1 MIIYIDSCCYGRPQD
16 EQTQLRI
23 IIETIAIRGIIDLCR
38 VAGYSIVGSPT
49 VAAEI
54 RRNPDAKIRDATVD
68 FFLQTVDRIISP
80 SADVIKRAQDLHAH
94 GLGPVDSLHLALAEV
109 AGADVLIT
117 VDDDFEKI
125 CTNKKLSAVRII
137 NPLKFMQE
145 VII

>member
-16 EQTQLRI
+16 GQTQLRLV
-23 IIETIAIRGIIDLCR
+23 IETVAIRGIIDLCR
-38 VAGYSIVGSPT
+38 VAGHSVVGSPT

-54 RRNPDAKIRDATVD
+54 QRNPDAKKRDATMD
-68 FFLQTVDRIISP
+68 FFLQSADRIICL
-80 SADVIKRAQDLHAH
+80 SAAAIKRAQELHVQ
-94 GLGPVDSLHLALAEV
+94 GLGPIDSLHLALAEV

-125 CTNKKLSAVRII
+125 CTDKKLSAVRVI
-137 NPLKFMQE
+137 NPLIFIQE

>member
-38 VAGYSIVGSPT
+38 VAGHSIVGSPT

-54 RRNPDAKIRDATVD
+54 QRNPDAKIRDATMD

-80 SADVIKRAQDLHAH
+80 SADVIKRAQDLHAQ

-109 AGADVLIT
+109 AGVDVLIT

-125 CTNKKLSAVRII
+125 CTNKKLSAVRVI
-137 NPLKFMQE
+137 NLLKFIQE